1 MSIGSPPHRLTPS
14 ILVAGAVSYIT
25 TRHGTPSECAAYAQA
40 WAAFPA
46 LTVINPFLRLSSG
59 RASAAAKNPLTL
71 KLPVGCKHSSFSN
84 APSTGTI
91 GVRCTCGRARSAAAR
106 MRSRSI
112 TLKMVA
118 MPIYEYRCEEC
129 GKRSS
134 ALLPSYSSPDP
145 VCPHCGKPALRR
157 LVSTFATA
165 RSGEDGGDDFGG
177 DEMGGEDFGGD
188 SDGDGGGF
196 DDGDDL

>member
-1 MSIGSPPHRLTPS
+1 
-14 ILVAGAVSYIT
+14 
-25 TRHGTPSECAAYAQA
+25 
-40 WAAFPA
+40 
-46 LTVINPFLRLSSG
+46 
-59 RASAAAKNPLTL
+59 
-71 KLPVGCKHSSFSN
+71 
-84 APSTGTI
+84 
-91 GVRCTCGRARSAAAR
+91 
-106 MRSRSI
+106 
-112 TLKMVA
+112 MVA

-177 DEMGGEDFGGD
+177 DDMGGDDFGGEG
-188 SDGDGGGF
+188 DGDGGGF